1 MNWSARGNV
10 LNQYLRN
17 TSIGTTVNIEK
28 IEVVFIRNQNGYSQI
43 RHVTFLVLIQDFI
56 LVLFHVSVL
65 IWSMFSLIKGLKE
78 H

>member
-1 MNWSARGNV
+1 MKV
-10 LNQYLRN
+10 CHYLALLHQL
-17 TSIGTTVNIEK
+17 NIEK
-28 IEVVFIRNQNGYSQI
+28 IEVVFIRNQNGYLQI